1 MSQATAILQR
11 LEKKLRFTDK
21 GNTTNLAI
29 DISEGM
35 SGEDHDNRLDW
46 VECNLWYSIHI
57 YTQDKRCIVINLHN
71 NKITLSAGNR
81 GDVFITDVRVI
92 KEDAG
97 LVLIAIYNNI
107 DAGRFLLY

>member
-11 LEKKLRFTDK
+11 LEKNLRFTDK
-21 GNTTNLAI
+21 GKPTNLVM
-29 DISEGM
+29 DIGEGM
-35 SGEDHDNRLDW
+35 SDEDHDNGLDW
-46 VECNLWYSIHI
+46 IECNLWYSILI

-71 NKITLSAGNR
+71 NKITLSTGNR
-81 GDVFITDVRVI
+81 GDVFITDARVI

-97 LVLIAIYNNI
+97 LVLIAMYNNI